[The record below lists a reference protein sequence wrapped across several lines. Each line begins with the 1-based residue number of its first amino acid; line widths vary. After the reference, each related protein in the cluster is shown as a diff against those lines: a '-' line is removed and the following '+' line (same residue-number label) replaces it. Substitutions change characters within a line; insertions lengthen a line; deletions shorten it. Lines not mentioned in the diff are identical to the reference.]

1 MTDNGNGGTVKKSPI
16 SRTAEESETSA
27 RTEGQRRTSMLW
39 ETTQREI
46 ALLAVRSTLLVAG
59 ISALFGAYLGIVESV
74 RMGAF
79 VFLYG
84 TVNLVV
90 GFYFGRTNHE
100 RVGGPGGDDAGT
112 R

>member
-1 MTDNGNGGTVKKSPI
+1 MDRPDQEAPATA
-16 SRTAEESETSA
+16 SRTAEQSEASA
-27 RTEGQRRTSMLW
+27 RAEGQRRTSMVW
-39 ETTQREI
+39 EETQREI
-46 ALLAVRSTLLVAG
+46 ALVTIRSTVAVAG
-59 ISALFGAYLGIVESV
+59 IAGLFGAWLGVVDSV

-84 TVNLVV
+84 VANLVV

-100 RVGGPGGDDAGT
+100 RVGGPGGDKVRGP